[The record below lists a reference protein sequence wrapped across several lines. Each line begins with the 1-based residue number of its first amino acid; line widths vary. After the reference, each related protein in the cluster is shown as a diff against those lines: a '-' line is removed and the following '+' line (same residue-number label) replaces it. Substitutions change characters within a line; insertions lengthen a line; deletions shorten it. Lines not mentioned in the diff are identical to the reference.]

1 MVPYPAAGQWF
12 LTLLPSCS
20 YVSIRR
26 GSQETTYESMSCSRN
41 VTPVVA
47 SVYSDMCVRGGCGK
61 YGRCYQF
68 FSGGNM
74 FSTCSCFAGTYIM
87 AKMFHCRKPLTSQI

>member
-1 MVPYPAAGQWF
+1 MF
-12 LTLLPSCS
+12 NKLKCFFCFFRS
-20 YVSIRR
+20 
-26 GSQETTYESMSCSRN
+26 TYESMSCSRN

-74 FSTCSCFAGTYIM
+74 FSTCSCFAGEKKKTIL
-87 AKMFHCRKPLTSQI
+87 KFLD